1 MILSRLK
8 TGVFSLALASL
19 LALLATASGASAG
32 VRLNGVDFGAY
43 PAVGATV
50 LTSVPSTVAPT
61 LLENGRP
68 VVGLRATNLGRSKN
82 VVLALDTSRSMA
94 GKPLAE
100 AAAAATAFVA
110 SKPASDRI
118 ALVTFGQHA
127 AQQGPFSTATIDS
140 DNALRTL
147 AVGANSGTALWD
159 AVDLSA
165 RLLASQQGGRVV
177 VLLTDGNDVGSQASE
192 SDALLSLHKAGAV
205 VYPIAFGSHA
215 DSTGLKLLASQTG
228 GSFHA
233 AATSTTLSGIYKSIG
248 RELRRTWRVRYLTTG
263 RPGDK
268 LELKASVGKLGTDRT
283 TVTIP
288 DPYGSSSAA
297 NGKPSPLLPNGIY
310 GKAGDVLF
318 TLLVALL
325 VLAAGILAA
334 STLRG
339 SWLKRRLSPHVEP
352 SRGRAAKHRTGRDRL
367 AMLSGLF
374 RVTESTFAHRR
385 QWRNMQLLL
394 ERADLPLRTVEFT
407 WLLIGS
413 AFVLGLFVALLGRS
427 AMAILASFLIGGLV
441 PYLFVWT
448 KARRR
453 MRAFEDQ
460 LPDLLITMAASLK
473 AGHSFKQ
480 GIQSVVDEGQDPAAK
495 ELRRVLTD
503 TQLGRPMEAAL
514 QETADRIGSK
524 NFSFVITAV
533 NIQRQVGGSLAGL
546 FDMVADTVR
555 DRQQF
560 ARKIRSLTAMGR
572 MAAYVLIGLPFFIA
586 ISMSLLNPTYMD
598 PLFHTHTGHMLM
610 MVGLTMMAFGSLVL
624 KKIVS
629 FKG

>member
-1 MILSRLK
+1 MRLLRL
-8 TGVFSLALASL
+8 VLAAA
-19 LALLATASGASAG
+19 ALVALTVPAAAGAG

-43 PAVGATV
+43 PAVRATV
-50 LTSVPSTVAPT
+50 VTSVPSTTPPR

-68 VVGLRATNLGRSKN
+68 VVGLQAVNLGRSKN

-110 SKPASDRI
+110 TKPSSDRI
-118 ALVTFGQHA
+118 ALVTFGQRA
-127 AQQGPFSTATIDS
+127 SLQGPFSTSTIDS

-165 RLLASQQGGRVV
+165 RLLAGQPGGRVV
-177 VLLTDGNDVGSQASE
+177 VLLTDGNDVGSRASE
-192 SDALLSLHKAGAV
+192 SDALLSLHKAGVV

-215 DSTGLKLLASQTG
+215 DSSGLERLASSTG
-228 GSFHA
+228 GSFHTA
-233 AATSTTLSGIYKSIG
+233 STSATLSGIYSSIG
-248 RELRRTWRVRYLTTG
+248 RELRRTWRVRYLTTA

-268 LELKASVGKLGTDRT
+268 LELKASAGKLGSDKTS
-283 TVTIP
+283 VSVP
-288 DPYGSSSAA
+288 GSGSATSD
-297 NGKPSPLLPNGIY
+297 KPSPLLPDSFY
-310 GKAGDVLF
+310 GRAGDLLF
-318 TLLVALL
+318 TVLAALL

-339 SWLKRRLSPHVEP
+339 SWLKRRLAAHVEP
-352 SRGRAAKHRTGRDRL
+352 SRGRAAKHRTGRERL
-367 AMLSGLF
+367 AMLGGLF
-374 RVTESTFAHRR
+374 RVTESTFGHRR
-385 QWRNMQLLL
+385 QWRNLQLLL
-394 ERADLPLRTVEFT
+394 ERADLPLRTVEFA
-407 WLLIGS
+407 WLLIGCS
-413 AFVLGLFVALLGRS
+413 FVLAVLAAIINGGAL
-427 AMAILASFLIGGLV
+427 AILACFLVGGFV
-441 PYLFVWT
+441 PYLVVWM

-453 MRAFEDQ
+453 VRAFEDQ

-480 GIQSVVDEGQDPAAK
+480 GIQSVVDEGQEPAAK

-572 MAAYVLIGLPFFIA
+572 MAAYVLVGLPFFIA
-586 ISMSLLNPTYMD
+586 LALTVLNRTYME
-598 PLFHTHTGHMLM
+598 PLFNTHTGHMLIM
-610 MVGLTMMAFGSLVL
+610 AGLTMMAFGSLVL

>member
-1 MILSRLK
+1 MRLLRL
-8 TGVFSLALASL
+8 VLAAA
-19 LALLATASGASAG
+19 ALVALTVPAAAGAG

-43 PAVGATV
+43 PAVRATV
-50 LTSVPSTVAPT
+50 VTSVPSTAPPK

-68 VVGLRATNLGRSKN
+68 VVGLQAVNLGRSKN

-110 SKPASDRI
+110 TKPSSDRI
-118 ALVTFGQHA
+118 ALVTFGQRA
-127 AQQGPFSTATIDS
+127 SLQGPFSTSTIDS

-165 RLLASQQGGRVV
+165 RLLASQPGGRVV
-177 VLLTDGNDVGSQASE
+177 VLLTDGNDVGSRASE
-192 SDALLSLHKAGAV
+192 SDALLSLHKAGVV

-215 DSTGLKLLASQTG
+215 DSSGLERLASSTG
-228 GSFHA
+228 GSFHTA
-233 AATSTTLSGIYKSIG
+233 STSATLSGIYSSIG
-248 RELRRTWRVRYLTTG
+248 HELRRTWRVRYLTTA

-268 LELKASVGKLGTDRT
+268 LELKASVGRLGSDT
-283 TVTIP
+283 TSVSVP
-288 DPYGSSSAA
+288 GSGSATSD
-297 NGKPSPLLPNGIY
+297 KPSPLLPGSFY
-310 GKAGDVLF
+310 GRAGDLLF
-318 TLLVALL
+318 TVLAALL

-339 SWLKRRLSPHVEP
+339 SWLKRRLAAHVEP
-352 SRGRAAKHRTGRDRL
+352 SRGRAAKHRTGRERL

-374 RVTESTFAHRR
+374 RVTESTFGHRR
-385 QWRNMQLLL
+385 QWRNLQLLL
-394 ERADLPLRTVEFT
+394 ERADLPLRTVEFA
-407 WLLIGS
+407 WLLIGCS
-413 AFVLGLFVALLGRS
+413 FVLAVLAAIINGGAL
-427 AMAILASFLIGGLV
+427 AILACFLVGGFV
-441 PYLFVWT
+441 PYLVVWM

-453 MRAFEDQ
+453 VRAFEDQ

-480 GIQSVVDEGQDPAAK
+480 GIQSVVDEGQEPAAK

-572 MAAYVLIGLPFFIA
+572 MAAYVLVGLPFFIA
-586 ISMSLLNPTYMD
+586 LALTVLNRTYME
-598 PLFHTHTGHMLM
+598 PLFNTHTGHMLIM
-610 MVGLTMMAFGSLVL
+610 AGLTMMAFGSLIL

>member
-1 MILSRLK
+1 MRLLRL
-8 TGVFSLALASL
+8 VLAAA
-19 LALLATASGASAG
+19 ALVALTVPAAAGAG

-43 PAVGATV
+43 PAVRATV
-50 LTSVPSTVAPT
+50 VTSVPSTAPPR

-68 VVGLRATNLGRSKN
+68 VVGLQAVNLGRSKN

-110 SKPASDRI
+110 TKPSSDRI
-118 ALVTFGQHA
+118 ALVTFGQRA
-127 AQQGPFSTATIDS
+127 SLQGPFSTSTIDS

-165 RLLASQQGGRVV
+165 RLLASQPGGRVV
-177 VLLTDGNDVGSQASE
+177 VLLTDGNDVGSRASE
-192 SDALLSLHKAGAV
+192 SDALLSLHKAGVV

-215 DSTGLKLLASQTG
+215 DSSGLERLASSTG
-228 GSFHA
+228 GSFHTA
-233 AATSTTLSGIYKSIG
+233 STSATLSGIYSSIG
-248 RELRRTWRVRYLTTG
+248 RELRRTWRVRYLTTA

-268 LELKASVGKLGTDRT
+268 LELTANVGKLGSDKTS
-283 TVTIP
+283 VSVP
-288 DPYGSSSAA
+288 GSGSAT
-297 NGKPSPLLPNGIY
+297 NGKPSPLLPDAFY
-310 GKAGDVLF
+310 GRAGDLLF
-318 TLLVALL
+318 TVLAALL

-339 SWLKRRLSPHVEP
+339 SWLKRRLAAHVEP
-352 SRGRAAKHRTGRDRL
+352 SRGRAAKHRTGRERL

-374 RVTESTFAHRR
+374 RVTESTFGHRR
-385 QWRNMQLLL
+385 QWRNLQLLL
-394 ERADLPLRTVEFT
+394 ERADLPLRTVEFA
-407 WLLIGS
+407 WLLIGCS
-413 AFVLGLFVALLGRS
+413 FVLAVLAAIINGGAL
-427 AMAILASFLIGGLV
+427 AILASFLVGGFV
-441 PYLFVWT
+441 PYLVVWM

-453 MRAFEDQ
+453 VRAFEDQ

-480 GIQSVVDEGQDPAAK
+480 GIQSVVDEGQEPAAK

-514 QETADRIGSK
+514 QETAERIGSK

-572 MAAYVLIGLPFFIA
+572 MAAYVLVGLPFFIA
-586 ISMSLLNPTYMD
+586 LAMTVLNPTYMD
-598 PLFHTHTGHMLM
+598 PLFHSHTGHMLIM
-610 MVGLTMMAFGSLVL
+610 LGLTMMAFGSLVL

>member
-1 MILSRLK
+1 MSRK
-8 TGVFSLALASL
+8 RGVFRLGLVTGLAALAM
-19 LALLATASGASAG
+19 TTGTASAG

-43 PAVGATV
+43 PQVRTTV
-50 LTSVPSTVAPT
+50 VTSAFSSTQPS
-61 LLENGRP
+61 LFENGQR
-68 VVGLRATNLGRSKN
+68 VVGLQAVNLGRCKN

-94 GKPLAE
+94 GKPLVG
-100 AAAAATAFVA
+100 AATAATAFVA
-110 SKPASDRI
+110 AKPACDRV

-127 AQQGPFSTATIDS
+127 SQQGPFSTATIDA
-140 DNALRTL
+140 DNTLRTL

-177 VLLTDGNDVGSQASE
+177 VLLTDGDDVGSVASE
-192 SDALLSLHKAGAV
+192 SDAILSLHKAGAV

-215 DSTGLKLLASQTG
+215 DSSGLERLARETG

-233 AATSTTLSGIYKSIG
+233 AATSTTLGGIYRSIG
-248 RELRRTWRVRYLTTG
+248 LELRRTWRVRYLTTA

-268 LELKASVGKLGTDRT
+268 LELKASVGRLGSDT
-283 TVTIP
+283 TSVTVP
-288 DPYGSSSAA
+288 GSNSDT
-297 NGKPSPLLPNGIY
+297 NGKPSPLVPEWFY
-310 GKAGDVLF
+310 GKGGDLLF
-318 TLLVALL
+318 TLLAGLL
-325 VLAAGILAA
+325 VLAAAILAV

-339 SWLKRRLSPHVEP
+339 SSLKRRVAAHVKP
-352 SRGRAAKHRTGRDRL
+352 SHGRAAQNRSGRERL
-367 AMLSGLF
+367 SMLSGVF
-374 RVTESTFAHRR
+374 RVTENTFAHRR
-385 QWRNMQLLL
+385 QWRNLQLLL
-394 ERADLPLRTVEFT
+394 ERADLPLRTVEFA

-413 AFVLGLFVALLGRS
+413 SFALGLLAAVVSGGAL
-427 AMAILASFLIGGLV
+427 AILACFVIGGFV
-441 PYLFVWT
+441 PYLVVWM

-480 GIQSVVDEGQDPAAK
+480 GIQSVVDEGQEPAAK

-503 TQLGRPMEAAL
+503 TQLGRPMESAL

-572 MAAYVLIGLPFFIA
+572 MAAYVLVGLPFFIA
-586 ISMSLLNPTYMD
+586 FAMTVLNPTYMD
-598 PLFHTHTGHMLM
+598 PLFHSHTGHMLIM
-610 MVGLTMMAFGSLVL
+610 GGLTMMAFGSLIL

>member
-1 MILSRLK
+1 MRPLRVVLAGAALVALS
-8 TGVFSLALASL
+8 VPVAA
-19 LALLATASGASAG
+19 GAG
-32 VRLNGVDFGAY
+32 IRLNGVDFGAY
-43 PAVGATV
+43 PAVRATV
-50 LTSVPSTVAPT
+50 VTSVPSAAQPR

-68 VVGLRATNLGRSKN
+68 VVGLQAVNLGRSKN

-110 SKPASDRI
+110 TKPSSDRI
-118 ALVTFGQHA
+118 ALVTFGQRA
-127 AQQGPFSTATIDS
+127 SQQGPFSTSTIDS

-165 RLLASQQGGRVV
+165 RLLAGQPGGRVV
-177 VLLTDGNDVGSQASE
+177 VLLTDGNDVGSRASE
-192 SDALLSLHKAGAV
+192 SDALLSLHKAGVV
-205 VYPIAFGSHA
+205 VYPIAFGSDA
-215 DSTGLKLLASQTG
+215 DSSGLERLASSTG
-228 GSFHA
+228 GSFHTA
-233 AATSTTLSGIYKSIG
+233 STSATLSGIYSSIG
-248 RELRRTWRVRYLTTG
+248 RELRRTWRVRYLTTA

-268 LELKASVGKLGTDRT
+268 LELKASVGRLGSDT
-283 TVTIP
+283 TSVSVP
-288 DPYGSSSAA
+288 GSGSATSD
-297 NGKPSPLLPNGIY
+297 KPSPLLPDSFY
-310 GKAGDVLF
+310 GRAGDLLF
-318 TLLVALL
+318 TVLAALL

-339 SWLKRRLSPHVEP
+339 SWLKRRLAAHVEP
-352 SRGRAAKHRTGRDRL
+352 SRGRAAKHRTGRERL

-374 RVTESTFAHRR
+374 RVTESTFGHRR
-385 QWRNMQLLL
+385 QWRNLQLLL
-394 ERADLPLRTVEFT
+394 ERADLPLRTVEFA
-407 WLLIGS
+407 WLLIGCS
-413 AFVLGLFVALLGRS
+413 FVLGVLAAIINGGAL
-427 AMAILASFLIGGLV
+427 AILACFLVGGFV
-441 PYLFVWT
+441 PYLVVWM

-453 MRAFEDQ
+453 VRAFEDQ

-480 GIQSVVDEGQDPAAK
+480 GIQSVVDEGQEPAAK

-514 QETADRIGSK
+514 QETAERIGSK

-572 MAAYVLIGLPFFIA
+572 MAAYVLVGLPFFIA
-586 ISMSLLNPTYMD
+586 LAMTVLNPTYMD
-598 PLFHTHTGHMLM
+598 PLFHSHTGHMLIM
-610 MVGLTMMAFGSLVL
+610 LGLTMMAFGSLVL

>member
-1 MILSRLK
+1 MRLLRL
-8 TGVFSLALASL
+8 VLAAA
-19 LALLATASGASAG
+19 ALVALTVPAAAGAG

-43 PAVGATV
+43 PAVRATV
-50 LTSVPSTVAPT
+50 VTSVPSAAQPT

-68 VVGLRATNLGRSKN
+68 VVGLQAVNLGRSKN

-100 AAAAATAFVA
+100 AARAATAFVA
-110 SKPASDRI
+110 TKPSSDRI
-118 ALVTFGQHA
+118 ALVTFGQRA
-127 AQQGPFSTATIDS
+127 SLQGPFSTSTIDS

-165 RLLASQQGGRVV
+165 RLLASQPGGRVV
-177 VLLTDGNDVGSQASE
+177 VLLTDGNDVGSRASE

-215 DSTGLKLLASQTG
+215 DSSGLERLARSTG
-228 GSFHA
+228 GSFHTA
-233 AATSTTLSGIYKSIG
+233 STSATLSGIYSSIG
-248 RELRRTWRVRYLTTG
+248 RELRRTWRVRYLTTA

-268 LELKASVGKLGTDRT
+268 LELKASVGRLGSDT
-283 TVTIP
+283 TSVSVP
-288 DPYGSSSAA
+288 GSGSAT
-297 NGKPSPLLPNGIY
+297 NGKPSPLLPDAFY
-310 GKAGDVLF
+310 GRAGDLLF
-318 TLLVALL
+318 TVLAALL

-334 STLRG
+334 STLRD
-339 SWLKRRLSPHVEP
+339 SWLKRRLAAHVEP
-352 SRGRAAKHRTGRDRL
+352 SRGRAAKHRTGRERL

-374 RVTESTFAHRR
+374 RVTESTFGHRR
-385 QWRNMQLLL
+385 QWRNLQLLL
-394 ERADLPLRTVEFT
+394 ERADLPLRTVEFA
-407 WLLIGS
+407 WLLIGCS
-413 AFVLGLFVALLGRS
+413 FVLAVLAAIISGGPL
-427 AMAILASFLIGGLV
+427 AILASFLVGGFV
-441 PYLFVWT
+441 PYLVVWMR
-448 KARRR
+448 ARRR
-453 MRAFEDQ
+453 VRAFEDQ

-480 GIQSVVDEGQDPAAK
+480 GIQSVVDEGQEPAAK

-514 QETADRIGSK
+514 QETAERIGSK

-572 MAAYVLIGLPFFIA
+572 MAAYVLVGLPFFIA
-586 ISMSLLNPTYMD
+586 LAMTVLNPTYMD
-598 PLFHTHTGHMLM
+598 PLFHSHTGHMLIM
-610 MVGLTMMAFGSLVL
+610 LGLTMMAFGSLVL

>member
-1 MILSRLK
+1 MRPLRFVLAGAALVALS
-8 TGVFSLALASL
+8 VPVAA
-19 LALLATASGASAG
+19 GAG
-32 VRLNGVDFGAY
+32 IRLNGVDFGAY
-43 PAVGATV
+43 PAVRATV
-50 LTSVPSTVAPT
+50 VTSVPSGAQPR

-68 VVGLRATNLGRSKN
+68 VVGLQAVNLGRSKN

-110 SKPASDRI
+110 TKPSSDRI
-118 ALVTFGQHA
+118 ALVTFGQRA
-127 AQQGPFSTATIDS
+127 SQQGPFSTATIDS

-147 AVGANSGTALWD
+147 AVGRNSGTALWD

-165 RLLASQQGGRVV
+165 RLLASQPGGRVV
-177 VLLTDGNDVGSQASE
+177 VLLTDGNDVGSRASE
-192 SDALLSLHKAGAV
+192 DDALLSLHKAGAV
-205 VYPIAFGSHA
+205 VYPIAFGSRA
-215 DSTGLKLLASQTG
+215 DSSGLERLASSTG
-228 GSFHA
+228 GSFHTA
-233 AATSTTLSGIYKSIG
+233 STSGTLSGIYSSIG
-248 RELRRTWRVRYLTTG
+248 RELRRTWRVRYLTTA

-268 LELKASVGKLGTDRT
+268 LELKASVGRLGSDATNVSVPGR
-283 TVTIP
+283 
-288 DPYGSSSAA
+288 SAT
-297 NGKPSPLLPNGIY
+297 NGKPSPLLPDSFY
-310 GKAGDVLF
+310 GKAGDLLF
-318 TLLVALL
+318 TVLAALL

-339 SWLKRRLSPHVEP
+339 SWLKRRLASHVEP
-352 SRGRAAKHRTGRDRL
+352 SRGRAAKHRTGRERL

-374 RVTESTFAHRR
+374 RVTETTFAHRR
-385 QWRNMQLLL
+385 QWRNLQLLL
-394 ERADLPLRTVEFT
+394 ERADLPLRTVEFA
-407 WLLIGS
+407 WLLIGCS
-413 AFVLGLFVALLGRS
+413 FVLAVLAAIISGGAI
-427 AMAILASFLIGGLV
+427 AILGCFLVGGFV
-441 PYLFVWT
+441 PYLFVWM
-448 KARRR
+448 KAKRR

-495 ELRRVLTD
+495 ELRRVITD

-514 QETADRIGSK
+514 HDTADRIGSK

-586 ISMSLLNPTYMD
+586 LAMTVLNPTYMD
-598 PLFHTHTGHMLM
+598 PLFHTHTGHMLIM
-610 MVGLTMMAFGSLVL
+610 GGLTMMAFGSLIL

>member
-1 MILSRLK
+1 MSRKRGIFRLGLV
-8 TGVFSLALASL
+8 TGLAALA
-19 LALLATASGASAG
+19 TTTGTASAG

-43 PAVGATV
+43 PQVRTTV
-50 LTSVPSTVAPT
+50 VTSAFSSTQPS
-61 LLENGRP
+61 LFENGQR
-68 VVGLRATNLGRSKN
+68 VVGLQAVNLGRCKN

-94 GKPLAE
+94 GKPLVE
-100 AAAAATAFVA
+100 AATAATAFVA
-110 SKPASDRI
+110 AKPACDRV

-127 AQQGPFSTATIDS
+127 SQEGPFSTSTIDA
-140 DNALRTL
+140 DNTLRTL

-177 VLLTDGNDVGSQASE
+177 VLLTDGDDVGSRASE
-192 SDALLSLHKAGAV
+192 SDAILSLHKAGAV

-215 DSTGLKLLASQTG
+215 DSSGLERLARETG

-233 AATSTTLSGIYKSIG
+233 AATSTTLSGIYRSIG
-248 RELRRTWRVRYLTTG
+248 LELRRTWRVRYLTTA

-268 LELKASVGKLGTDRT
+268 LELKASVGRFGSDT
-283 TVTIP
+283 TSVSVP
-288 DPYGSSSAA
+288 GSGSATSD
-297 NGKPSPLLPNGIY
+297 KPSPLLPDSFY
-310 GKAGDVLF
+310 GRAGDLLF
-318 TLLVALL
+318 TLLAALL

-339 SWLKRRLSPHVEP
+339 SWLKRRLAAHVEP
-352 SRGRAAKHRTGRDRL
+352 SRGRAAKHRTGRERL

-385 QWRNMQLLL
+385 QWRNLQLLL
-394 ERADLPLRTVEFT
+394 ERADLPLRTVEFA
-407 WLLIGS
+407 WLLIGCS
-413 AFVLGLFVALLGRS
+413 FVLAVFAAIISGGAIP
-427 AMAILASFLIGGLV
+427 ILACFLVGGFV
-441 PYLFVWT
+441 PYLVVWM
-448 KARRR
+448 KAKRR
-453 MRAFEDQ
+453 MQAFEDQ

-495 ELRRVLTD
+495 ELRRVLND

-572 MAAYVLIGLPFFIA
+572 MAAYVLVGLPFFIA
-586 ISMSLLNPTYMD
+586 LAMTVLNRTYMD
-598 PLFHTHTGHMLM
+598 PLFNTRTGHMLI

>member
-1 MILSRLK
+1 MRPLRLVLAGAALVALS
-8 TGVFSLALASL
+8 VPVAA
-19 LALLATASGASAG
+19 GAG
-32 VRLNGVDFGAY
+32 IRLNGVDFGAY
-43 PAVGATV
+43 PAVRATV
-50 LTSVPSTVAPT
+50 VTSVPSAAQPK
-61 LLENGRP
+61 LFENGRP
-68 VVGLRATNLGRSKN
+68 VVGLQAVNLGRSKN

-110 SKPASDRI
+110 AKPSSDRI
-118 ALVTFGQHA
+118 ALVTFGQRA
-127 AQQGPFSTATIDS
+127 SQQGPFSTSTIDS

-165 RLLASQQGGRVV
+165 RLLASQPGGRVV
-177 VLLTDGNDVGSQASE
+177 VLLTDGNDVGSLASE
-192 SDALLSLHKAGAV
+192 SDALLSLHKAGVV
-205 VYPIAFGSHA
+205 VYPIAFGSRA
-215 DSTGLKLLASQTG
+215 DSSGLERLASSTG
-228 GSFHA
+228 GSFHTA
-233 AATSTTLSGIYKSIG
+233 STSATLSGIYSSIG
-248 RELRRTWRVRYLTTG
+248 RELRRTWRVRYLTTA

-268 LELKASVGKLGTDRT
+268 LELKASLGRL
-283 TVTIP
+283 
-288 DPYGSSSAA
+288 GSDETSVSVPGSGSAT
-297 NGKPSPLLPNGIY
+297 NHKPSPLLPDAFY
-310 GKAGDVLF
+310 GKAGDLLF
-318 TLLVALL
+318 TVLAALL

-339 SWLKRRLSPHVEP
+339 SWLKRRVAAHVER
-352 SRGRAAKHRTGRDRL
+352 SRGRAAKHRTGRERL

-385 QWRNMQLLL
+385 QWRNLQLLL
-394 ERADLPLRTVEFT
+394 ERADLPLRTVEFA
-407 WLLIGS
+407 WLLIGCS
-413 AFVLGLFVALLGRS
+413 FVLAVLAAIISGGAL
-427 AMAILASFLIGGLV
+427 AILGSFLVGGFV
-441 PYLFVWT
+441 PYLVVWM
-448 KARRR
+448 KAKRR

-495 ELRRVLTD
+495 ELRRVITD
-503 TQLGRPMEAAL
+503 TQLGRPMDAAL

-572 MAAYVLIGLPFFIA
+572 MAAYVLVGLPFFIA
-586 ISMSLLNPTYMD
+586 LAMTVLNPTYMD
-598 PLFHTHTGHMLM
+598 PLFHTHTGHMLIM
-610 MVGLTMMAFGSLVL
+610 GGLTMMAFGSLIL

>member
-1 MILSRLK
+1 MRLLRL
-8 TGVFSLALASL
+8 VLAAA
-19 LALLATASGASAG
+19 ALVALTVPAAAGAG

-43 PAVGATV
+43 PAVRATV
-50 LTSVPSTVAPT
+50 VTSVPSTAPPK

-68 VVGLRATNLGRSKN
+68 VVGLQAVNLGRSKN

-110 SKPASDRI
+110 TKPSSDRI
-118 ALVTFGQHA
+118 ALVTFGQRA
-127 AQQGPFSTATIDS
+127 SLQGPFSTSTIDS

-165 RLLASQQGGRVV
+165 RLLASQPGGRVV
-177 VLLTDGNDVGSQASE
+177 VLLTDGNDVGSRASE
-192 SDALLSLHKAGAV
+192 SDALLSLHKAGVV

-215 DSTGLKLLASQTG
+215 DSSGLERLASSTG
-228 GSFHA
+228 GSFHTA
-233 AATSTTLSGIYKSIG
+233 STSATLSGIYSSIG
-248 RELRRTWRVRYLTTG
+248 RELRRTWRVRYLTTA

-268 LELKASVGKLGTDRT
+268 LELKASVGRLGSDT
-283 TVTIP
+283 TSVSVP
-288 DPYGSSSAA
+288 GSGSATSD
-297 NGKPSPLLPNGIY
+297 KPSPLLPDSFY
-310 GKAGDVLF
+310 GRAGDLLF
-318 TLLVALL
+318 TVLAALL

-339 SWLKRRLSPHVEP
+339 SWLKRRLAAHVEP
-352 SRGRAAKHRTGRDRL
+352 SRGRAAKHRTGRERL

-374 RVTESTFAHRR
+374 RVTESTFGHRR
-385 QWRNMQLLL
+385 QWRNLQLLL
-394 ERADLPLRTVEFT
+394 ERADLPLRTVEFA
-407 WLLIGS
+407 WLLIGCS
-413 AFVLGLFVALLGRS
+413 FVLAVLAAIINGGAL
-427 AMAILASFLIGGLV
+427 AILACFLVGGFV
-441 PYLFVWT
+441 PYLVVWM

-453 MRAFEDQ
+453 VRAFEDQ

-480 GIQSVVDEGQDPAAK
+480 GIQSVVDEGQEPAAK

-514 QETADRIGSK
+514 QETAERIGSK

-572 MAAYVLIGLPFFIA
+572 MAAYVLVGLPFFIA
-586 ISMSLLNPTYMD
+586 LAMTVLNPTYMD
-598 PLFHTHTGHMLM
+598 PLFHSHTGHMLIM
-610 MVGLTMMAFGSLVL
+610 LGLTMMAFGSLVL

>member
-1 MILSRLK
+1 MRPLRLVLAGAALVALS
-8 TGVFSLALASL
+8 VPVAA
-19 LALLATASGASAG
+19 GAG
-32 VRLNGVDFGAY
+32 IRLNGVDFGAY
-43 PAVGATV
+43 PAVRATV
-50 LTSVPSTVAPT
+50 VTSVPSAAPPK
-61 LLENGRP
+61 LFENGRP
-68 VVGLRATNLGRSKN
+68 VVGLQAVNLGRSKN

-110 SKPASDRI
+110 TKPSSDRI
-118 ALVTFGQHA
+118 ALVTFGQRA
-127 AQQGPFSTATIDS
+127 SQQGPFSTSTIDS

-165 RLLASQQGGRVV
+165 RLLASQPGGRVV
-177 VLLTDGNDVGSQASE
+177 VLLTDGNDVGSRASE
-192 SDALLSLHKAGAV
+192 SDAILSLHKAGVV
-205 VYPIAFGSHA
+205 VYPIAFGSRA
-215 DSTGLKLLASQTG
+215 DTSGLERLASSTG
-228 GSFHA
+228 GSFHTA
-233 AATSTTLSGIYKSIG
+233 STSATLSGIYSSIG
-248 RELRRTWRVRYLTTG
+248 RELRRTWRVRYLTTA

-268 LELKASVGKLGTDRT
+268 LELKASLGRLGSDT
-283 TVTIP
+283 TSVSVP
-288 DPYGSSSAA
+288 GSGSATKD
-297 NGKPSPLLPNGIY
+297 KPSPLLPDAFY
-310 GKAGDVLF
+310 GKAGDLLF
-318 TLLVALL
+318 TVLAALL

-339 SWLKRRLSPHVEP
+339 SWLKRRVAAHVEP
-352 SRGRAAKHRTGRDRL
+352 SRGRAAKHRTGRERL

-385 QWRNMQLLL
+385 QWRNLQLLL
-394 ERADLPLRTVEFT
+394 ERADLPLRTVEFA
-407 WLLIGS
+407 WLLIGCS
-413 AFVLGLFVALLGRS
+413 FVLAVLAAIISGGAL
-427 AMAILASFLIGGLV
+427 AILACFLIGGFV
-441 PYLFVWT
+441 PYLVVWM
-448 KARRR
+448 KAKRR

-495 ELRRVLTD
+495 ELRRVITD
-503 TQLGRPMEAAL
+503 TQLGRPMDAAL

-586 ISMSLLNPTYMD
+586 LAMTVLNPTYMD
-598 PLFHTHTGHMLM
+598 PLFHTHTGHMLIM
-610 MVGLTMMAFGSLVL
+610 GGLTMMAFGSLIL

>member
-1 MILSRLK
+1 MRPLRLVLAGAALVALS
-8 TGVFSLALASL
+8 VPVAA
-19 LALLATASGASAG
+19 GAG
-32 VRLNGVDFGAY
+32 IRLNGVDFGAY
-43 PAVGATV
+43 PAVRATV
-50 LTSVPSTVAPT
+50 VTSAPSAAPPR

-68 VVGLRATNLGRSKN
+68 VVGLQAVNLGRSKN

-110 SKPASDRI
+110 TKPSSDRI
-118 ALVTFGQHA
+118 ALVTFGQRA
-127 AQQGPFSTATIDS
+127 SQQGPFSTSTIDS

-165 RLLASQQGGRVV
+165 RLLASQPGGRVV
-177 VLLTDGNDVGSQASE
+177 VLLTDGNDVGSRASE
-192 SDALLSLHKAGAV
+192 SDAILSLHKAGVV
-205 VYPIAFGSHA
+205 VYPIAFGSRA
-215 DSTGLKLLASQTG
+215 DTSGLERLASSTG
-228 GSFHA
+228 GSFHTA
-233 AATSTTLSGIYKSIG
+233 STSATLSGIYSSIG
-248 RELRRTWRVRYLTTG
+248 RELRRTWRVRYLTTA

-268 LELKASVGKLGTDRT
+268 LELKASLGRLGSDT
-283 TVTIP
+283 TSVSVP
-288 DPYGSSSAA
+288 GSGSATKD
-297 NGKPSPLLPNGIY
+297 KPSPLLPDAFY
-310 GKAGDVLF
+310 GKAGDLLF
-318 TLLVALL
+318 TVLAALL

-339 SWLKRRLSPHVEP
+339 SWLKRRVAAHVEP
-352 SRGRAAKHRTGRDRL
+352 SRGRAAKHRTGRERL

-385 QWRNMQLLL
+385 QWRNLQLLL
-394 ERADLPLRTVEFT
+394 ERADLPLRTVEFA
-407 WLLIGS
+407 WLLIGCS
-413 AFVLGLFVALLGRS
+413 FVLAVLAAIISGGAL
-427 AMAILASFLIGGLV
+427 AILACFLIGGFV
-441 PYLFVWT
+441 PYLVVWM
-448 KARRR
+448 KAKRR

-495 ELRRVLTD
+495 ELRRVITD
-503 TQLGRPMEAAL
+503 TQLGRPMDAAL

-586 ISMSLLNPTYMD
+586 LAMTVLNPTYMD
-598 PLFHTHTGHMLM
+598 PLFHTHTGHMLIM
-610 MVGLTMMAFGSLVL
+610 GGLTMMAFGSLIL

>member
-1 MILSRLK
+1 MRLLRL
-8 TGVFSLALASL
+8 VLAAA
-19 LALLATASGASAG
+19 ALVALTVPAAAGAG

-43 PAVGATV
+43 PAVRATV
-50 LTSVPSTVAPT
+50 VTSVPSAAPPT

-68 VVGLRATNLGRSKN
+68 VVGLQAVNLGRSKN

-110 SKPASDRI
+110 TKPSSDRI
-118 ALVTFGQHA
+118 ALVTFGQRA
-127 AQQGPFSTATIDS
+127 SLQGPFSTSTIDS

-165 RLLASQQGGRVV
+165 RLLASQPGGRVV
-177 VLLTDGNDVGSQASE
+177 VLLTDGNDVGSRASE

-215 DSTGLKLLASQTG
+215 DSSGLERLARSTG
-228 GSFHA
+228 GSFHTA
-233 AATSTTLSGIYKSIG
+233 STSATLSGIYSSIG
-248 RELRRTWRVRYLTTG
+248 RELRRTWRVRYLTTA

-268 LELKASVGKLGTDRT
+268 LELKASVGRLGSDT
-283 TVTIP
+283 TSVSVP
-288 DPYGSSSAA
+288 GSGSAT
-297 NGKPSPLLPNGIY
+297 NGKPSPLLPDAFY
-310 GKAGDVLF
+310 GRAGDLLF
-318 TLLVALL
+318 TVLAALL

-339 SWLKRRLSPHVEP
+339 SWLKRRLAAHVEP
-352 SRGRAAKHRTGRDRL
+352 SRGRAAKHRTGRERL

-374 RVTESTFAHRR
+374 RVTESTFGHRR
-385 QWRNMQLLL
+385 QWRNLQLLL
-394 ERADLPLRTVEFT
+394 ERADLPLRTVEFA
-407 WLLIGS
+407 WLLIGCS
-413 AFVLGLFVALLGRS
+413 FVLAVLAAIINGGAL
-427 AMAILASFLIGGLV
+427 AILACFLVGGFV
-441 PYLFVWT
+441 PYLVVWM

-453 MRAFEDQ
+453 VRAFEDQ

-480 GIQSVVDEGQDPAAK
+480 GIQSVVDEGQEPAAK

-514 QETADRIGSK
+514 QETAERIGSK

-572 MAAYVLIGLPFFIA
+572 MAAYVLVGLPFFIA
-586 ISMSLLNPTYMD
+586 LAMTVLNPTYMD
-598 PLFHTHTGHMLM
+598 PLFHSHTGHMLIM
-610 MVGLTMMAFGSLVL
+610 LGLTMMAFGSLVL